1 MLIINCEIVEFLN
14 RSDPNEAAGLHD
26 GRIGFGECEL

>member
-1 MLIINCEIVEFLN
+1 MLIINCEFLN